1 MLREQAAG
9 MAADKIRDPVENAG
23 SVVGVEYGVVNIAD
37 QR

>member
-9 MAADKIRDPVENAG
+9 LTTGKVRNPVENVGSLAG
-23 SVVGVEYGVVNIAD
+23 IEDGVVNIAD